1 MGRVA
6 GRDSA
11 AGWALAAVT
20 ATALLLFGAEG
31 DARWPWLAFNWVAA
45 VPMLL
50 LVVPEVRSWARAR
63 VAAHPTL
70 AIHVPFVLA
79 LYGMV
84 ASLLVGEHRWL
95 NFLLWPVCAGVAT
108 MLVGRGRGEE
118 PSPLRLL
125 GAAVALGVLAGIWE
139 RGLQIQVPGGQHL
152 SLAFLV
158 AIDLALFLFVVA
170 RPLHT
175 FDVGVGLGTRDVG
188 LALGAVAVL
197 AVVAIP
203 AGFAIG
209 FLSVESRWLG
219 LAHGIARLFGL
230 IVFVGFP
237 EELLFR
243 GTVQEALT
251 RLWSPR
257 AGWIVASVI
266 FGLVHLPKHA
276 PPLNWRYAALAALAG
291 LAYGWVY
298 RRTGRLWAAAL
309 THGTVDWIWSMF
321 LGA

>member
-1 MGRVA
+1 MKTRDRV
-6 GRDSA
+6 
-11 AGWALAAVT
+11 AGWALAAVM
-20 ATALLLFGAEG
+20 ALALLLFGAEG
-31 DARWPWLAFNWVAA
+31 DARWPWLLFNWAA
-45 VPMLL
+45 AAAMLL
-50 LVVPEVRSWARAR
+50 LVVPEAAAWARAR
-63 VAAHPTL
+63 VAARPSL
-70 AIHVPFVLA
+70 AIHVPFALA

-84 ASLLVGEHRWL
+84 AALLVGSDRWL

-108 MLVGRGRGEE
+108 MLVGRDRERE
-118 PSPLRLL
+118 PSPARLL

-158 AIDLALFLFVVA
+158 AIDLALFLFVVV
-170 RPLHT
+170 RPLRT
-175 FDVGVGLGTRDVG
+175 FDIGAGLSAREVA
-188 LALGAVAVL
+188 LALGAVAAL
-197 AVVAIP
+197 AAIAIP

-209 FLSVESRWLG
+209 FLSIESRWLG

-243 GTVQEALT
+243 GTVQEALS

-257 AGWIVASVI
+257 TGWIVASIV

-276 PPLNWRYAALAALAG
+276 PPLNWRYAILAALAG

-298 RRTGRLWAAAL
+298 KKTGKLWAAAI
-309 THGTVDWIWSMF
+309 THGVVDWIWSMF

>member
-1 MGRVA
+1 MRT
-6 GRDSA
+6 RDSVVGWVLVA
-11 AGWALAAVT
+11 AMAP
-20 ATALLLFGAEG
+20 ALLAFGAEG
-31 DARWPWLAFNWVAA
+31 DARWPWLLFNWVAA
-45 VPMLL
+45 VAMLL
-50 LVVPEVRSWARAR
+50 LVIPEVRSWLRAR
-63 VAAHPTL
+63 LAARPTL
-70 AIHVPFVLA
+70 SIHLPFALA
-79 LYGMV
+79 LFGM
-84 ASLLVGEHRWL
+84 AAALLVGSHRWL
-95 NFLLWPVCAGVAT
+95 NFLLWPVCVGVAT
-108 MLVGRGRGEE
+108 MLVGRGEDE
-118 PSPLRLL
+118 PSPARLL

-158 AIDLALFLFVVA
+158 AIDLALFLLAVV
-170 RPLHT
+170 RPLRT
-175 FDVGVGLGTRDVG
+175 FDVGVGLSARDVG
-188 LALGAVAVL
+188 IALAAVAVL

-203 AGFAIG
+203 GGFALG

-219 LAHGIARLFGL
+219 LAHGVARLIGL
-230 IVFVGFP
+230 IVFVGLP

-243 GTVQEALT
+243 GTVQEALS

-257 AGWIVASVI
+257 TGWIAASIV

-276 PPLNWRYAALAALAG
+276 PPLNWRYAILAALAG

-298 RRTGRLWAAAL
+298 RKTGRLWAAAV